1 MEKLLTITV
10 PTYNV
15 EKYLRQCL
23 DSFCIEGIS
32 DLLEVLIIDDGSTD
46 SSSEIAEEYGK
57 KYPEQFRHI
66 RKKNGGHGSTINCGI
81 AEAAGKYFKVVDSDD
96 WVDKEAMKELLEC
109 LQSSDS
115 DVVYTNFYQVDDRT
129 GKRKVEFEKPFPDV
143 EYKKEYRFN
152 EIKSNFFLKM
162 HGYNIKTEILRT
174 LPAIDEHC
182 FYVDMEYVLFPVPWI
197 DTVTFLDLF
206 VYQYRVGL
214 PNQSM
219 NIQRMKRN
227 SENYDRVLNR
237 LLQYYEQCRGQIS
250 IEKKTYMEHVLGR
263 MVASRMKIY
272 LSQPY
277 GKDSRNAMRAFDR
290 RVAESYPAVY
300 RAVEN
305 KAVLWLRRSGYR
317 LYGLAR
323 LAYFWKERLS

>member
-1 MEKLLTITV
+1 MEKLLTVTV

-46 SSSEIAEEYGK
+46 SSSEIAEEYWK
-57 KYPEQFRHI
+57 KYPEQFRLI
-66 RKKNGGHGSTINCGI
+66 RKKNGGHGSAINRGI

-129 GKRKVEFEKPFPDV
+129 GKRKIEFERPFPRV
-143 EYKKEYRFN
+143 EYKKEYRFD

-162 HGYNIKTEILRT
+162 HGYNIKTEILRK

-197 DTVTFLDLF
+197 DTITFLDVF

-219 NIQRMKRN
+219 NIQKMKRN
-227 SENYDRVLNR
+227 SENYDRVLSR
-237 LLQYYEQCRGQIS
+237 LLQYYEQCCRQIS
-250 IEKKTYMEHVLGR
+250 AEKKAYMEHVLGR
-263 MVASRMKIY
+263 MVASRIKIY
-272 LSQPY
+272 LNQPY
-277 GKDSRNAMRAFDR
+277 GKSSRNAMRDFDR
-290 RVAESYPAVY
+290 RLSQRYPAVY

-305 KAVLWLRRSGYR
+305 KAVLWLRRSGYH
-317 LYGLAR
+317 LYGMAR